1 MSGMRFVNGNT
12 PTILWDMDG
21 TMYHWSSRLNEILL
35 ELDPA
40 FPIVPEGQ
48 RVGFDYF
55 WVPGADRD
63 TILAAMNDPRL
74 YQDLEPIEGVMEAIR
89 EIEAAGIDQFI
100 CSTPTWSN
108 PGCVPGKLTSL
119 AKDLGPEWQN
129 RLILTHDKTLVR
141 GDVLADDKPVIT
153 GAHSPVW
160 QHVMFDQD
168 YNSHIDTPRRMTDPR
183 NWRETFAPLLG
194 IPVPA

>member
-1 MSGMRFVNGNT
+1 MSGMRFVNGTT

-21 TMYHWSSRLNEILL
+21 TMYRWSARHTDILL
-35 ELDPA
+35 DLDPH
-40 FPIVPEGQ
+40 FPVVPEGQ

-63 TILAAMNDPRL
+63 TILAALNDPRL
-74 YQDLEPIEGVMEAIR
+74 YEDLEPIPGVLDAMR

-100 CSTPTWSN
+100 CSTPTWTN
-108 PGCVPGKLTSL
+108 PGCVSGKLASL

-141 GDVLADDKPVIT
+141 GDILVDDKPEIT
-153 GAHSPVW
+153 GAHAPVW

-168 YNSHIDTPRRMTDPR
+168 YNSHIDTPHRMTDPR
-183 NWRETFAPLLG
+183 NWRETLAPLLG

>member
-1 MSGMRFVNGNT
+1 MKCLTLAVHMSGMRFVNGNT

-63 TILAAMNDPRL
+63 TILAAMNDPADSTSGIQASCRL
-74 YQDLEPIEGVMEAIR
+74 SALAASDESPESSSSPHAARNAVSGPI
-89 EIEAAGIDQFI
+89 AAAAAAAR
-100 CSTPTWSN
+100 P
-108 PGCVPGKLTSL
+108 P
-119 AKDLGPEWQN
+119 
-129 RLILTHDKTLVR
+129 
-141 GDVLADDKPVIT
+141 
-153 GAHSPVW
+153 
-160 QHVMFDQD
+160 
-168 YNSHIDTPRRMTDPR
+168 
-183 NWRETFAPLLG
+183 
-194 IPVPA
+194 

>member
-1 MSGMRFVNGNT
+1 MRFVNGNT

-21 TMYHWSSRLNEILL
+21 TTHEWSTRLNEILL
-35 ELDPA
+35 SLDPD
-40 FPIVPEGQ
+40 FPVVPHGQ

-55 WVPGADRD
+55 WVPGANRD

-74 YQDLEPIEGVMEAIR
+74 YDALEPIPHVMDTIR
-89 EIEAAGIDQFI
+89 EIDAAGIDQFF

-108 PGCVPGKLTSL
+108 PGCVPGKLASL

-141 GDVLADDKPVIT
+141 GDVLIDDKPVIT
-153 GAHSPVW
+153 GAHTPVW

-168 YNSHIDTPRRMTDPR
+168 YNGHIDTPHRMTDPR
-183 NWRETFAPLLG
+183 NWRETLAPLLG
-194 IPVPA
+194 VPVPA